1 MDKRIVNVAK
11 ELWRICRDEKSDF
24 YDEDYASDWTYE
36 DVVCSL
42 DEYVR
47 NNGFKELD
55 RGKLVERRKVVDE
68 DFIFGDIDTV
78 TANLQKLKA
87 EGWTEILQKWYGY
100 EDNEFVAIRYEA
112 ETEDEYYERIHNGL
126 DKYLIDR
133 EKKKQKKAE
142 AEAEIK
148 RLKARIRQLESD
160 NKVRLDD
167 II

>member
-1 MDKRIVNVAK
+1 MDERIVNVAN

-24 YDEDYASDWTYE
+24 YDEDYVSDWTYE

-42 DEYVR
+42 EEYAR
-47 NNGFKELD
+47 HNGFKELE

-78 TANLQKLKA
+78 VENLRKLKA

-112 ETEDEYYERIHNGL
+112 ETDEEYYERIHNNL
-126 DKYLIDR
+126 DKYLMDR
-133 EKKKQKKAE
+133 YKKKCEKAKKE
-142 AEAEIK
+142 KEIA
-148 RLKARIRQLESD
+148 RLKAEIERLESEC
-160 NKVRLDD
+160 
-167 II
+167 